1 MLILVTVL
9 LESIDL
15 FSVLFLIELP
25 PSSKRGVSLLATFSP
40 PLLLIETY
48 TEERL
53 TGKIE

>member
-53 TGKIE
+53 TGKD